1 MAITKAY
8 QGQNMTGYVETF
20 KSLHVDV
27 DLLADEYTYLYIII
41 LMNIKQCHIKEMKGH

>member
-20 KSLHVDV
+20 KRLHVGV
-27 DLLADEYTYLYIII
+27 DLLTDEYTSVYNNFDEYQTMLY
-41 LMNIKQCHIKEMKGH
+41 